1 MCRLTSGNKIKVED
15 RLLELWWVRL
25 EQDFETEKKLIKEI
39 IAIMCD
45 RFEAANQSIVS
56 ALNSDLNRYVN

>member
-1 MCRLTSGNKIKVED
+1 MCRLTSGNKIEVED

-45 RFEAANQSIVS
+45 SFEAANQSVVS